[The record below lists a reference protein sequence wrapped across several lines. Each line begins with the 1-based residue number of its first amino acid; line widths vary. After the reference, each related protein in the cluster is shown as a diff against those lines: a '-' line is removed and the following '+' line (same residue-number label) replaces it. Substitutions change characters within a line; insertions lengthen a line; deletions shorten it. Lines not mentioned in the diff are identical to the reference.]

1 MYLQARIHCW
11 LNFTNKCTHW
21 KGFHFFF
28 ISIFLIAAIICI
40 GEFFFSYHICLPLL
54 FNSKNYRFCY
64 FENRLYVPAWFSF
77 VHIHSQERLAAVVV
91 LKISDFLNDIFS
103 RETYSLKTTCFVAQ
117 YLNYLSTR
125 LKSNCLHVFN
135 QNVRKSLHHNVRWRY
150 NTVKFAGRYLQTI
163 FKIWLYFYMQIV
175 CLLMKNR
182 SEYNKIMSWTNSGFL
197 WSQRTRWKLKIL
209 FGKINKHPQRNFVY
223 H

>member
-1 MYLQARIHCW
+1 MHIGIEWKRESRKIEKIKSKLQKVEKLCHFTMYENELELSSVRGLCVKHVSLGREKKHKCICKQEYIVDWILRINARIEKVSTFS
-11 LNFTNKCTHW
+11 LSQFSLLPLLFVLGNF
-21 KGFHFFF
+21 F
-28 ISIFLIAAIICI
+28 S
-40 GEFFFSYHICLPLL
+40 SYHICLPLL

-135 QNVRKSLHHNVRWRY
+135 QN
-150 NTVKFAGRYLQTI
+150 
-163 FKIWLYFYMQIV
+163 M
-175 CLLMKNR
+175 
-182 SEYNKIMSWTNSGFL
+182 
-197 WSQRTRWKLKIL
+197 
-209 FGKINKHPQRNFVY
+209 
-223 H
+223 